1 MLARLWYGNSLW
13 RWGWPLALLFALISG
28 VRRLG
33 YRRGWLSAYRAT
45 LPVVVVGNSRWGQR
59 QDPGGGLAGG
69 TTPGPGWRPAWS
81 AAAMAARRPITP
93 IDWMSST
100 PAEAGMSPCSS

>member
-13 RWGWPLALLFALISG
+13 RWGLAPFALLFALISG

-45 LPVVVVGNSRWGQR
+45 LPVVVVGNLSV
-59 QDPGGGLAGG
+59 GGNGK
-69 TTPGPGWRPAWS
+69 TPVVVWLVEQLQARGWRPGVVSRGYGGKAPHYPY
-81 AAAMAARRPITP
+81 RL
-93 IDWMSST
+93 DESST
-100 PAEAGMSPCSS
+100 